1 MIKCQFCGTKHL
13 EVNKYKCAGIN
24 NNKKTT
30 KTIKIC
36 ICCDA
41 QTDNDWLAE
50 QLGWDEVKAIIVE
63 D

>member
-1 MIKCQFCGTKHL
+1 MRCDFCGTNKL
-13 EVNKYKCAGIN
+13 TVTKYKCTGIN
-24 NNKKTT
+24 NGKKVS

-50 QLGWDEVKAIIVE
+50 QLGWDKTKEVETV
-63 D
+63 

>member
-1 MIKCQFCGTKHL
+1 MKCDLCGTKTL
-13 EVNKYKCAGIN
+13 VVTKYKCTGIN
-24 NNKKTT
+24 SGKKVI

-50 QLGWDEVKAIIVE
+50 QLGWDEVKEVE
-63 D
+63 AV

>member
-1 MIKCQFCGTKHL
+1 MTQCQFCGTKTL
-13 EVNKYKCAGIN
+13 EVNKYKCIGAN
-24 NNKKTT
+24 NGKKVT

-50 QLGWDEVKAIIVE
+50 QLGWDEVKEVIKL
-63 D
+63 

>member
-1 MIKCQFCGTKHL
+1 MMQCQFCGTKNL
-13 EVNKYKCAGIN
+13 EVTKYKCTGTN
-24 NNKKTT
+24 NGKKVT

-50 QLGWDEVKAIIVE
+50 QLGWDEVKEVHKV
-63 D
+63 